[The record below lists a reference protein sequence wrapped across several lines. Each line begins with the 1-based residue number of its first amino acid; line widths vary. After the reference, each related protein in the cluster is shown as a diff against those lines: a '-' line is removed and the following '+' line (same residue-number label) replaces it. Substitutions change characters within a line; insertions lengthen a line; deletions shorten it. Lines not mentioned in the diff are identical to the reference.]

1 MMRLLR
7 RRRSLV
13 RQAPGNRPS
22 LLKDAEI
29 CTPTEGSRQHSMT
42 RRGPMGSRRPKANRA
57 AKSGPDWR
65 GEDPNLELEKSRYA
79 DPIASRELLL
89 KHLAEAPEP
98 LTAARLAKRL
108 GLHTGAQREALAKRL
123 AAMVRDGQAIEGPN
137 GFATA
142 GEGERVAGR
151 VRGRANGDVLVM
163 PDDGSAP
170 LVLARAD
177 TATLM
182 HNDRVEVLAV
192 GMNERGR
199 RIARLIQRTGDA
211 PKRIGGVW
219 HAGEVRGHVAPEDPG
234 HWYSVEVAMRD
245 RHGAQEG
252 DEVIV
257 EVTKRPQGE
266 SAAHGRIVEVLNN
279 LRPSDLA
286 ARFAILRHDLP
297 QEFPP
302 EVLAEADRFS
312 PTVSAEDI
320 RGREDLRALPLVTID
335 GADARDFDDAVFAE
349 PQRGGGWRLVVA
361 IADVSYYVRHGSK
374 LDAEARA
381 RATSVYFPDRVL
393 AMLPEHLSNHLC
405 SLMPRVERLAF
416 VCDMRV
422 SKTGKLSRGTFY
434 EAVIRSHARL
444 TYDQAWS
451 YLDSRTGDEPQGA
464 AMDAVA
470 RDALTPEVCAS
481 LQSLYAVYGA
491 LKTARDARGA
501 LDFRGGEVKARIG
514 DKGTIDGFFAITRN
528 DAHRLIEECMIAAN
542 VEAAVALR
550 TAKAGSLYR
559 VHGQPEDKRVT
570 ELQKVLHALQ
580 VGATFSAKRTPR
592 EFRQLVER
600 LTARPDGLLLEGL
613 VIRSLAQAVYQQTN
627 IGHFGLALEEYAHF
641 TSPIRRYPDLLVH
654 RALKAAVLHNTASGH
669 KYSIADL
676 QTLGLES
683 SQRERRADDASRDVM
698 GYLKCLYL
706 QPRVGETFDATI
718 TSALEF
724 GLFVQLKEM
733 PIDGLVHI
741 SAIPGY
747 YWELESGGMGLV
759 GQRTG
764 RRWQM
769 GDEVRVRLSGVDLT
783 QRQIDFELL
792 DPDAAVSRGTVR
804 APRLGGAESRSRRA
818 GQRGGSGRDGGSR
831 RSGGGGGNSGGG
843 DSSRNSPSGSGSSRG
858 GRGGGRGG
866 RG

>member
-1 MMRLLR
+1 
-7 RRRSLV
+7 
-13 RQAPGNRPS
+13 
-22 LLKDAEI
+22 
-29 CTPTEGSRQHSMT
+29 
-42 RRGPMGSRRPKANRA
+42 
-57 AKSGPDWR
+57 
-65 GEDPNLELEKSRYA
+65 LELERSRYA

-89 KHLAEAPEP
+89 KHLSEAPEP

-108 GLHTGAQREALAKRL
+108 GLHSAAQREALAKRL
-123 AAMVRDGQAIEGPN
+123 AAMVRDGQAIEGPA

-151 VRGRANGDVLVM
+151 VRGRASGEVLVI

-177 TATLM
+177 TAALM
-182 HNDRVEVLAV
+182 HSDRVEVLAV

-199 RIARLIQRTGDA
+199 RIARLIQRVGDA
-211 PKRIGGVW
+211 PAHIGGIW
-219 HAGEVRGHVAPEDPG
+219 RADQGGGRIAGHVVPEDPG
-234 HWYSVEVAMRD
+234 HWYSIEVAVRD
-245 RHGAQEG
+245 RHGAEDG
-252 DEVIV
+252 DPVIV
-257 EVTKRPQGE
+257 EVTKRPHGE
-266 SAAHGRIVEVLNN
+266 TAAHGRIVEVLQD

-302 EVLAEADRFS
+302 ETIHEANRFAPEVQAS
-312 PTVSAEDI
+312 E
-320 RGREDLRALPLVTID
+320 RQGREDLREMALVTID
-335 GADARDFDDAVFAE
+335 GEDAKDFDDAVYAE
-349 PQRGGGWRLVVA
+349 AQRGGGWRLVVA
-361 IADVSYYVRHGSK
+361 IADVSNYVRHGSA
-374 LDAEARA
+374 LDSEARS
-381 RATSVYFPDRVL
+381 RATSVYFPDRVIP
-393 AMLPEHLSNHLC
+393 MLPENLSNHLC

-422 SKTGKLSRGTFY
+422 SKSGKPGKSRFY

-444 TYDQAWS
+444 TYDRAWA
-451 YLDSRTGDEPQGA
+451 YLKDSSEAGA
-464 AMDAVA
+464 ED
-470 RDALTPEVCAS
+470 LTPAVRTS
-481 LQSLYAVYGA
+481 LRTLHVVYGA
-491 LKTARDARGA
+491 LKAARDARGA

-514 DKGTIDGFFAITRN
+514 ADGKIEGFYAVTRN

-550 TAKAGSLYR
+550 LAKAGSLYR

-570 ELQKVLHALQ
+570 ELQKVLNALQ
-580 VGATFSAKRTPR
+580 VGAAFSEKPTPR

-600 LTARPDGLLLEGL
+600 LAARPDGLLLESL

-654 RALKAAVLHNTASGH
+654 RAIKAAMLPNSASGH
-669 KYSIADL
+669 RYTTEEL
-676 QTLGLES
+676 QTLGAES

-741 SAIPGY
+741 SAIPGD
-747 YWELESGGMGLV
+747 YWELENGGMGLV
-759 GQRTG
+759 GRRTG
-764 RRWQM
+764 RRWQL
-769 GDEVRVRLSGVDLT
+769 GDTVRVRLSRVDLT

-792 DPDAAVSRGTVR
+792 DAEGSVGQGTVR
-804 APRLGGAESRSRRA
+804 APRRGTAPYRSGA
-818 GQRGGSGRDGGSR
+818 GQ
-831 RSGGGGGNSGGG
+831 RSGGGFK
-843 DSSRNSPSGSGSSRG
+843 R
-858 GRGGGRGG
+858 GRGG

>member
-108 GLHTGAQREALAKRL
+108 GLHTHAQREALAKRL

-163 PDDGSAP
+163 PEDGSAP

-182 HNDRVEVLAV
+182 HGDRVEVLAV

-199 RIARLIQRTGDA
+199 RVARLIRRVGDA
-211 PKRIGGVW
+211 PSRIGGIW
-219 HAGEVRGHVAPEDPG
+219 HAGQGGGGSTGHVGGRVEPEDPG
-234 HWYSVEVAMRD
+234 HWYSIEVAMRD
-245 RHGAQEG
+245 RHGAEDG
-252 DEVIV
+252 DPVIV

-266 SAAHGRIVEVLNN
+266 AAAHGRIVEVLEN

-302 EVLAEADRFS
+302 EVVRAANRFAPDVLEADL
-312 PTVSAEDI
+312 E
-320 RGREDLRALPLVTID
+320 GREDLRDVPLVTID
-335 GADARDFDDAVFAE
+335 GEDAKDFDDAVYAE
-349 PQRGGGWRLVVA
+349 SVRGGGWRLIVA
-361 IADVSYYVRHGSK
+361 IADVSHYVRYGSE
-374 LDAEARA
+374 LDTEARS
-381 RATSVYFPDRVL
+381 RATSVYFPDRVIP
-393 AMLPEHLSNHLC
+393 MLPEHLSNHLC

-416 VCDMRV
+416 VCDMHV
-422 SKTGKLSRGTFY
+422 GKTGKLGKTRFY
-434 EAVIRSHARL
+434 EAVIHSHARL
-444 TYDQAWS
+444 TYDQAWA
-451 YLDSRTGDEPQGA
+451 YLENPQTTSADS
-464 AMDAVA
+464 
-470 RDALTPEVCAS
+470 LTPAVRTS
-481 LQSLYAVYGA
+481 LQALYAVYGA
-491 LKTARDARGA
+491 LKAARDARGA

-514 DKGTIDGFFAITRN
+514 SDGRIGGFYAVTRN

-550 TAKAGSLYR
+550 SSQSKGLYR

-570 ELQKVLHALQ
+570 ELQKVLTALQ
-580 VGATFSAKRTPR
+580 VNAQFSEKPTPR

-600 LTARPDGLLLEGL
+600 LT
-613 VIRSLAQAVYQQTN
+613 
-627 IGHFGLALEEYAHF
+627 
-641 TSPIRRYPDLLVH
+641 
-654 RALKAAVLHNTASGH
+654 
-669 KYSIADL
+669 
-676 QTLGLES
+676 
-683 SQRERRADDASRDVM
+683 SR
-698 GYLKCLYL
+698 
-706 QPRVGETFDATI
+706 
-718 TSALEF
+718 
-724 GLFVQLKEM
+724 
-733 PIDGLVHI
+733 
-741 SAIPGY
+741 
-747 YWELESGGMGLV
+747 
-759 GQRTG
+759 
-764 RRWQM
+764 
-769 GDEVRVRLSGVDLT
+769 
-783 QRQIDFELL
+783 
-792 DPDAAVSRGTVR
+792 
-804 APRLGGAESRSRRA
+804 
-818 GQRGGSGRDGGSR
+818 
-831 RSGGGGGNSGGG
+831 
-843 DSSRNSPSGSGSSRG
+843 
-858 GRGGGRGG
+858 
-866 RG
+866 

>member
-1 MMRLLR
+1 
-7 RRRSLV
+7 
-13 RQAPGNRPS
+13 
-22 LLKDAEI
+22 
-29 CTPTEGSRQHSMT
+29 MT
-42 RRGPMGSRRPKANRA
+42 RRGPRGSSRSKSTDA
-57 AKSGPDWR
+57 AAAPPADWR
-65 GEDPNLELEKSRYA
+65 GEDPNLEFEKLRYA

-108 GLHTGAQREALAKRL
+108 GLDTDRQRDALAKRL

-151 VRGRANGDVLVM
+151 VRGRNNGDVLVL

-177 TATLM
+177 AATLM

-199 RIARLIQRTGDA
+199 RIARLIRRTGDA
-211 PKRIGGVW
+211 PKQLGGVW
-219 HAGEVRGHVAPEDPG
+219 HSVQGMGRVEPEDPG
-234 HWYSVEVAMRD
+234 HWYSVEVGARFA
-245 RHGAQEG
+245 HGAKEG
-252 DEVIV
+252 DNVIV
-257 EVTKRPQGE
+257 EITRRPQG
-266 SAAHGRIVEVLNN
+266 SVPAHGRVVEVLDDR
-279 LRPSDLA
+279 RPSDLA

-297 QEFPP
+297 EEFPP
-302 EVLAEADRFS
+302 EVLHEANLFEPDVRPEDR
-312 PTVSAEDI
+312 A
-320 RGREDLRALPLVTID
+320 GREDLRDLPLVTID
-335 GADARDFDDAVFAE
+335 GADAKDFDDAVYAE
-349 PQRGGGWRLVVA
+349 PLRGGGWRLVVA
-361 IADVSYYVRHGSK
+361 IADVSYYVRYGTP
-374 LDAEARA
+374 LDLEARA
-381 RATSVYFPDRVL
+381 RATSVYFPDRVI

-416 VCDMRV
+416 VCDLRV
-422 SKTGKLSRGTFY
+422 SKAGKLSRARFY

-451 YLDSRTGDEPQGA
+451 YLESQAGDAPGGKA
-464 AMDAVA
+464 AAVSGNA
-470 RDALTPEVCAS
+470 AVVDPVETLTPQVAS
-481 LQSLYAVYGA
+481 SLKSLYAVYGV
-491 LKTARDARGA
+491 LKRARDARGA

-514 DKGTIDGFFAITRN
+514 DNGRIEGFYAVTRN
-528 DAHRLIEECMIAAN
+528 DAHRMIEECMIAAN

-550 TAKAGSLYR
+550 IAKAGSLFR

-580 VGATFSAKRTPR
+580 VGATFSEKPTPR

-600 LTARPDGLLLEGL
+600 LTARPDGLMLESL

-654 RALKAAVLHNTASGH
+654 RALKAAVLHNTVSGR
-669 KYSIADL
+669 KYSTAEL
-676 QTLGLES
+676 QTLGSES
-683 SQRERRADDASRDVM
+683 SQRERRADEAARDVM

-706 QPRVGETFDATI
+706 QPRVGESFDATI
-718 TSALEF
+718 SSALEF
-724 GLFVQLKEM
+724 GLFVQLKEA

-741 SAIPGY
+741 SAIPGD
-747 YWELESGGMGLV
+747 YWELENGGMGLV

-769 GDEVRVRLSGVDLT
+769 GDEVRVRLSRVDLT

-792 DPDAAVSRGTVR
+792 DPDAAVSHGTVR
-804 APRLGGAESRSRRA
+804 APRRGGSDSRSR
-818 GQRGGSGRDGGSR
+818 Q
-831 RSGGGGGNSGGG
+831 
-843 DSSRNSPSGSGSSRG
+843 GSGSAPRRG
-858 GRGGGRGG
+858 GGSNRGGGKRGNRGSGGGRG
-866 RG
+866 

>member
-1 MMRLLR
+1 
-7 RRRSLV
+7 
-13 RQAPGNRPS
+13 
-22 LLKDAEI
+22 
-29 CTPTEGSRQHSMT
+29 MT
-42 RRGPMGSRRPKANRA
+42 RRGPRGSRRPTSTDA
-57 AKSGPDWR
+57 APAQPADWR
-65 GEDPNLELEKSRYA
+65 GEDPNLEFEKLRYA

-89 KHLAEAPEP
+89 KHLSEAPEP

-108 GLHTGAQREALAKRL
+108 GLDTDRQRDALAKRL
-123 AAMVRDGQAIEGPN
+123 AAMVRDGQAIEGPS
-137 GFATA
+137 GFAAA

-151 VRGRANGDVLVM
+151 VRGRANGDVLVL

-170 LVLARAD
+170 LALARAD

-182 HNDRVEVLAV
+182 HSDRVEVLAV
-192 GMNERGR
+192 GMNDRGR
-199 RIARLIQRTGDA
+199 RIARLIRRTGDG
-211 PKRIGGVW
+211 PKRIGGIW
-219 HAGEVRGHVAPEDPG
+219 HAVQGMGRVEPEDPG
-234 HWYSVEVAMRD
+234 HWYSVDVAARLA
-245 RHGAQEG
+245 HGAREG
-252 DEVIV
+252 DHVIV
-257 EVTKRPQGE
+257 EITRRPHGDVP
-266 SAAHGRIVEVLNN
+266 AHGRVVEVLAD

-297 QEFPP
+297 EEFPP
-302 EVLAEADRFS
+302 DVLHEANLFPPDVR
-312 PTVSAEDI
+312 AED
-320 RGREDLRALPLVTID
+320 RAGREDLRELPLVTID
-335 GADARDFDDAVFAE
+335 GADAKDFDDAVFAE
-349 PQRGGGWRLVVA
+349 PVRGGGWRLVVA
-361 IADVSYYVRHGSK
+361 IADVSYYVRYGSK
-374 LDAEARA
+374 LDMEARA

-422 SKTGKLSRGTFY
+422 SKTGKLSRGRFY

-451 YLDSRTGDEPQGA
+451 YLDSQTGDKPHGAALEPQ
-464 AMDAVA
+464 A
-470 RDALTPEVCAS
+470 RDALTAEVCAS

-514 DKGTIDGFFAITRN
+514 DEGTIDGFFAVTRN

-542 VEAAVALR
+542 VKAAVVLR
-550 TAKAGSLYR
+550 TAKAGSLFR

-580 VGATFSAKRTPR
+580 VGATFSAKPTPR

-654 RALKAAVLHNTASGH
+654 RALKAAVLHDTTSGH

-683 SQRERRADDASRDVM
+683 SQRERRADEAARDVM

-706 QPRVGETFDATI
+706 QPRVGEAFDATI
-718 TSALEF
+718 SSALEF
-724 GLFVQLKEM
+724 GLFVQLKEV

-741 SAIPGY
+741 SAIPGD

-769 GDEVRVRLSGVDLT
+769 GDEVRVRLSRVDLT

-792 DPDAAVSRGTVR
+792 DPDAAASRGTVR
-804 APRLGGAESRSRRA
+804 APRLGGAQSRSRR
-818 GQRGGSGRDGGSR
+818 
-831 RSGGGGGNSGGG
+831 GGGGG
-843 DSSRNSPSGSGSSRG
+843 SSSSRG
-858 GRGGGRGG
+858 NRGGRGG

>member
-1 MMRLLR
+1 
-7 RRRSLV
+7 
-13 RQAPGNRPS
+13 
-22 LLKDAEI
+22 
-29 CTPTEGSRQHSMT
+29 MT
-42 RRGPMGSRRPKANRA
+42 RRGPKGSRQPKANQA
-57 AKSGPDWR
+57 ATSGPDWR

-98 LTAARLAKRL
+98 LTAARLGKRL
-108 GLHTGAQREALAKRL
+108 GLNSAAQRDALAKRL

-182 HNDRVEVLAV
+182 HGDRVEVLAV

-199 RIARLIQRTGDA
+199 RVARLIRRVADA
-211 PKRIGGVW
+211 PPRIGGIW
-219 HAGEVRGHVAPEDPG
+219 HAEQGRGRVTPEDPG
-234 HWYSVEVAMRD
+234 HWYSIDVAMRD
-245 RHGAQEG
+245 RHGAEEG
-252 DEVIV
+252 DSVVV

-266 SAAHGRIVEVLNN
+266 TPAHGRIVEVLAD

-302 EVLAEADRFS
+302 EVIRAANHFAPEVQEADR
-312 PTVSAEDI
+312 
-320 RGREDLRALPLVTID
+320 RGREDLREMPLVTID
-335 GADARDFDDAVFAE
+335 GADAKDFDDAVFAE
-349 PQRGGGWRLVVA
+349 ALRGGGWRLIVA
-361 IADVSYYVRHGSK
+361 IADVSNYVRFGSE
-374 LDAEARA
+374 LDTEARA
-381 RATSVYFPDRVL
+381 RATSVYFPDRVIP
-393 AMLPEHLSNHLC
+393 MLPEHLSNHLC

-416 VCDMRV
+416 VCDMRI
-422 SKTGKLSRGTFY
+422 SKNGKPGKSRFY

-444 TYDQAWS
+444 TYDQAWA
-451 YLDSRTGDEPQGA
+451 YLENPGSA
-464 AMDAVA
+464 AGNDLSPAV
-470 RDALTPEVCAS
+470 RDS
-481 LQSLYAVYGA
+481 LQTLYAVYGA

-501 LDFRGGEVKARIG
+501 LDFRGGETKASIG
-514 DKGTIDGFFAITRN
+514 NDGKIEGFYAVTRN

-550 TAKAGSLYR
+550 LAKAGSLYR

-570 ELQKVLHALQ
+570 ELQKVLNALQ
-580 VGATFSAKRTPR
+580 VGAVFSEKPTPR

-600 LTARPDGLLLEGL
+600 LAGRPDGLMLESL

-654 RALKAAVLHNTASGH
+654 RAIKAAVLPESASGH
-669 KYSIADL
+669 RYTTAEL
-676 QTLGLES
+676 QTLGAES

-706 QPRVGETFDATI
+706 EPRVGETFDATI

-741 SAIPGY
+741 SAIPGD
-747 YWELESGGMGLV
+747 YWELENGGMGLV

-764 RRWQM
+764 RRWQL
-769 GDEVRVRLSGVDLT
+769 GDTVRVRLSRVDLT

-792 DPDAAVSRGTVR
+792 DANDSASHGTVR
-804 APRLGGAESRSRRA
+804 APRRGGGAGGGGGGGGGARR
-818 GQRGGSGRDGGSR
+818 G
-831 RSGGGGGNSGGG
+831 SGGGGRGAGQQ
-843 DSSRNSPSGSGSSRG
+843 RG
-858 GRGGGRGG
+858 GRGGGAKRGRGG

>member
-1 MMRLLR
+1 
-7 RRRSLV
+7 
-13 RQAPGNRPS
+13 
-22 LLKDAEI
+22 
-29 CTPTEGSRQHSMT
+29 MT
-42 RRGPMGSRRPKANRA
+42 RRGPTGSRRRNSSRTQTP
-57 AKSGPDWR
+57 STDWR
-65 GEDPNLELEKSRYA
+65 GEDPNLELEKLRYA

-108 GLHTGAQREALAKRL
+108 GLHTAAQREALAKRL

-151 VRGRANGDVLVM
+151 VRGRASGEVLVM

-177 TATLM
+177 TAALM
-182 HNDRVEVLAV
+182 HGDRIEVLAV

-199 RIARLIQRTGDA
+199 RIARLIQRVGDA
-211 PKRIGGVW
+211 PARIGGIW
-219 HAGEVRGHVAPEDPG
+219 RADHGGGRIAGHVAPEDPG
-234 HWYSVEVAMRD
+234 HWYSIEVAVRD
-245 RHGAQEG
+245 RHGAEDG
-252 DEVIV
+252 DPVIV

-266 SAAHGRIVEVLNN
+266 SAAHGRIVEVLED

-302 EVLAEADRFS
+302 EVTLEANRFAPEVQSADRQ
-312 PTVSAEDI
+312 
-320 RGREDLRALPLVTID
+320 GREDLREMPLVTID
-335 GADARDFDDAVFAE
+335 GADAKDFDDAVYAE
-349 PQRGGGWRLVVA
+349 ALRGGGWRLVVA
-361 IADVSYYVRHGSK
+361 IADVSNYVRYGSA
-374 LDAEARA
+374 LDVEARS
-381 RATSVYFPDRVL
+381 RATSVYFPDRVIP
-393 AMLPEHLSNHLC
+393 MLPEHLSNHLC

-422 SKTGKLSRGTFY
+422 SKSGIPGKSQFY

-444 TYDQAWS
+444 TYDRAWK
-451 YLDSRTGDEPQGA
+451 YLENPLDGA
-464 AMDAVA
+464 ADDLTLAV
-470 RDALTPEVCAS
+470 RTS
-481 LQSLYAVYGA
+481 LRTLHAVYGA

-514 DKGTIDGFFAITRN
+514 GDGRIEGFYAVTRN

-550 TAKAGSLYR
+550 LAKAGSLYR

-570 ELQKVLHALQ
+570 ELQKVLNALQ
-580 VGATFSAKRTPR
+580 VGAAFSEKPTPR

-600 LTARPDGLLLEGL
+600 LAARPDGLLLESL

-654 RALKAAVLHNTASGH
+654 RAIKAAVLPNSASGH
-669 KYSIADL
+669 RYTTAEL
-676 QTLGLES
+676 QTLGAES

-724 GLFVQLKEM
+724 GLFVQLKDM

-741 SAIPGY
+741 SAVPGD
-747 YWELESGGMGLV
+747 YWELEHGGMGLV
-759 GQRTG
+759 GRRTG

-769 GDEVRVRLSGVDLT
+769 GDTVRVRLSRVDLT

-792 DPDAAVSRGTVR
+792 DADASVGHGTVR
-804 APRLGGAESRSRRA
+804 APRRGAGPQRGG
-818 GQRGGSGRDGGSR
+818 GQRGGGQRGGGSKR
-831 RSGGGGGNSGGG
+831 
-843 DSSRNSPSGSGSSRG
+843 
-858 GRGGGRGG
+858 GRGG

>member
-1 MMRLLR
+1 
-7 RRRSLV
+7 
-13 RQAPGNRPS
+13 
-22 LLKDAEI
+22 
-29 CTPTEGSRQHSMT
+29 MT
-42 RRGPMGSRRPKANRA
+42 RRGSTGSRGPKPSRA
-57 AKSGPDWR
+57 PKTPAVWR

-89 KHLAEAPEP
+89 KHLREAPEP

-108 GLHTGAQREALAKRL
+108 GLNTDAQRAALAKRL
-123 AAMVRDGQAIEGPN
+123 AAMVRDGQAIEGPS

-142 GEGERVAGR
+142 GEGERVVGR

-302 EVLAEADRFS
+302 EVLAEADRFL

-361 IADVSYYVRHGSK
+361 IADVSNYVRYGTP
-374 LDAEARA
+374 LDLEARA
-381 RATSVYFPDRVL
+381 RATSVYFPDRVIP
-393 AMLPEHLSNHLC
+393 MLPENLSNHLC

-416 VCDMRV
+416 VCDMHV
-422 SKTGKLSRGTFY
+422 SKAGKLSKSRFY
-434 EAVIRSHARL
+434 EAVIISHARL

-451 YLDSRTGDEPQGA
+451 YLQNPQKHAGDVAP
-464 AMDAVA
+464 AVG
-470 RDALTPEVCAS
+470 TS
-481 LQSLYAVYGA
+481 LQTLYAVYEA

-514 DKGTIDGFFAITRN
+514 EQGTIEGFYAVMRN

-542 VEAAVALR
+542 VKAAVALR
-550 TAKAGSLYR
+550 SSQSKGLYR

-570 ELQKVLHALQ
+570 ELQKVLTALQ
-580 VGATFSAKRTPR
+580 VNAQFSEKPTPR

-600 LTARPDGLLLEGL
+600 LTSRPDGLLLEGL

-654 RALKAAVLHNTASGH
+654 RAIKAAMVPQSASGH
-669 KYSIADL
+669 RYTAAEL
-676 QTLGLES
+676 QVLGAES

-698 GYLKCLYL
+698 GYLKCLYM
-706 QPRVGETFDATI
+706 QPRIGESFDATI
-718 TSALEF
+718 SSALEF

-741 SAIPGY
+741 SQIPGD
-747 YWELESGGMGLV
+747 YWELEDGGMGLV

-764 RRWQM
+764 RRWQL
-769 GDEVRVRLSGVDLT
+769 GDAVKVRLTRVDLT
-783 QRQIDFELL
+783 QRQIDFELI
-792 DPDAAVSRGTVR
+792 DADGAASRGTVR
-804 APRLGGAESRSRRA
+804 APR
-818 GQRGGSGRDGGSR
+818 QGRTPQHTR
-831 RSGGGGGNSGGG
+831 RSAGPN
-843 DSSRNSPSGSGSSRG
+843 RG
-858 GRGGGRGG
+858 GRSGSKRGGRGG

>member
-1 MMRLLR
+1 
-7 RRRSLV
+7 
-13 RQAPGNRPS
+13 
-22 LLKDAEI
+22 
-29 CTPTEGSRQHSMT
+29 MT
-42 RRGPMGSRRPKANRA
+42 RRGSSGPPRPKTHRTAKPAAN
-57 AKSGPDWR
+57 WR

-89 KHLAEAPEP
+89 KHLREAPEP
-98 LTAARLAKRL
+98 LSAARLAKRL
-108 GLHTGAQREALAKRL
+108 GMNTDTQRQALAKRL
-123 AAMVRDGQAIEGPN
+123 GAMVRDGQAIEGPN
-137 GFATA
+137 GFAIA
-142 GEGERVAGR
+142 GDGERVAGR

-170 LVLARAD
+170 LILARAD

-199 RIARLIQRTGDA
+199 RIARLIERIGDA
-211 PKRIGGVW
+211 PALIGGVW
-219 HAGEVRGHVAPEDPG
+219 HAGEGRGRVEPEDPG
-234 HWYSVEVAMRD
+234 HWYTVEVSLSD
-245 RHGAQEG
+245 RHGARDG

-266 SAAHGRIVEVLNN
+266 SPAQGRIVEVLKDM
-279 LRPSDLA
+279 RPSDLA

-302 EVLAEADRFS
+302 EVLQQANHFS
-312 PTVSAEDI
+312 PDVSPQDI
-320 RGREDLRALPLVTID
+320 EGRVDLRDLPLVTID
-335 GADARDFDDAVFAE
+335 GEDARDFDDAVYAE
-349 PQRGGGWRLVVA
+349 AQPGAGWRLIVA
-361 IADVSYYVRHGSK
+361 IADVSNYVRFGTP
-374 LDAEARA
+374 LDLEARA
-381 RATSVYFPDRVL
+381 RATSVYFPDRVIP
-393 AMLPEHLSNHLC
+393 MLPENLSNHLC

-416 VCDMRV
+416 VCDMHV
-422 SKTGKLSRGTFY
+422 SKTGKLSKSRFY
-434 EAVIRSHARL
+434 EAVIISHARL

-451 YLDSRTGDEPQGA
+451 YLQDPKKH
-464 AMDAVA
+464 A
-470 RDALTPEVCAS
+470 RDVASAVGTS
-481 LQSLYAVYGA
+481 LQTLYAVYGA
-491 LKTARDARGA
+491 LKHARDARGA

-514 DKGTIDGFFAITRN
+514 AKGTIEGFFAVTRN

-550 TAKAGSLYR
+550 SSKSKGLYR

-570 ELQKVLHALQ
+570 ELQKVLTALQ
-580 VGATFSAKRTPR
+580 VNAQFSEKPTPR

-600 LTARPDGLLLEGL
+600 LTSRPDGLLLEGL

-654 RALKAAVLHNTASGH
+654 RAIKAAVLPQSPSGH
-669 KYSIADL
+669 RYSAAEL
-676 QTLGLES
+676 QVLGAES

-698 GYLKCLYL
+698 GYLKCLYM
-706 QPRVGETFDATI
+706 QPRIGETFDATI
-718 TSALEF
+718 SSALEF

-741 SAIPGY
+741 SAIPGD
-747 YWELESGGMGLV
+747 YWELEAGGMGLV

-764 RRWQM
+764 RRWQL
-769 GDEVRVRLSGVDLT
+769 GDAVRVRLNRVDLT
-783 QRQIDFELL
+783 QRQIDFELV
-792 DPDAAVSRGTVR
+792 DANASASRGTVR
-804 APRLGGAESRSRRA
+804 APRQGQAPRGARRGA
-818 GQRGGSGRDGGSR
+818 SASSGRQGR
-831 RSGGGGGNSGGG
+831 GGGGK
-843 DSSRNSPSGSGSSRG
+843 R
-858 GRGGGRGG
+858 GGRGG